1 MNNDVDLFY
10 IQKEECSLSFSISH
24 VKKYSVTHDH
34 VARKPCQ
41 VYVFFDPIATRNLI
55 LKRVW
60 IQANLLTYHVSKIG
74 SRFKFFCSN
83 SEANKC
89 IKFNESFRMHVM
101 IVVSK
106 LDKKIKLQQISR

>member
-1 MNNDVDLFY
+1 MIDDLIRCYMIILFSQIFFSTHQLNFFFGFLLNRYKNDMNNDVDLFY

-55 LKRVW
+55 LKRV
-60 IQANLLTYHVSKIG
+60 
-74 SRFKFFCSN
+74 
-83 SEANKC
+83 
-89 IKFNESFRMHVM
+89 
-101 IVVSK
+101 
-106 LDKKIKLQQISR
+106 